1 MFRWATL
8 ALVLAT
14 TALVSGCAGGGGS
27 KASDNTPTPTSGS
40 ARPGNGNP
48 FGQILNDPQAQACLK
63 AAGITLPTTIGRP
76 SGFPT
81 GGRPSGFP
89 TGQRPSGVPTNFP
102 TSFPSGQRPTGFPG
116 GGGAG
121 GGQQFQAIQQALTA
135 CGITLSPPTGQ
146 PNG

>member
-8 ALVLAT
+8 ALALVT

-48 FGQILNDPQAQACLK
+48 LGQILNDPKAQACLK
-63 AAGITLPTTIGRP
+63 AAGITLPTRTGRP

-89 TGQRPSGVPTNFP
+89 TGQRPSGLPTDFPTN
-102 TSFPSGQRPTGFPG
+102 FPSGQRPTGFPG
-116 GGGAG
+116 GGL
-121 GGQQFQAIQQALTA
+121 QFQAIQQALTA
-135 CGITLSPPTGQ
+135 CGVALSPPTGQ

>member
-8 ALVLAT
+8 ALALAT

-27 KASDNTPTPTSGS
+27 KASDSTPAPTSGS

-48 FGQILNDPQAQACLK
+48 FGQILNDPKAQACLK
-63 AAGITLPTTIGRP
+63 AAGITLPTRTGRP

-81 GGRPSGFP
+81 GARPSGFP
-89 TGQRPSGVPTNFP
+89 TGQRPSGLPTDFPTN
-102 TSFPSGQRPTGFPG
+102 FPSGQRPTGFP
-116 GGGAG
+116 G

-135 CGITLSPPTGQ
+135 CGITLAPPTGQ
-146 PNG
+146 PSG